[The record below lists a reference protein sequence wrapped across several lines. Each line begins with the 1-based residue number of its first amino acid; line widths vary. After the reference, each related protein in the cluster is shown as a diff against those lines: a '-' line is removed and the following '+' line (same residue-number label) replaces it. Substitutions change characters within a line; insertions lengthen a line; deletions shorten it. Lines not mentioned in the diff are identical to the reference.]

1 MSTQYERELRRTVA
15 EGLAALNE
23 HNGGR
28 FLSAVARTVGVDRT
42 TVGRWSKQLT
52 TASVEHCRALAKSY
66 PDFFD
71 GESMVELHANSALA
85 PSDAFAPTTVGADVL
100 DGSAAVFRA
109 AADAI
114 LSDPGPPENRVFKL
128 ASLHVERLGA
138 DALSSD
144 PFVDDETK
152 NQTERFRQAMA
163 VRAGEGWHIRIVVAT
178 ASAVRLHAIWQLV
191 KAIDGPNV
199 QIGAYP
205 IALPHVL
212 SALLIANRETILS
225 IDSPRF
231 ERPESA
237 VVLRSRPIM
246 KWADTYYSQLHQDA
260 PYTLRSVHGPSEKG
274 LDALRRHIAA
284 RP

>member
-28 FLSAVARTVGVDRT
+28 FLSQVARTVGVDRT
-42 TVGRWSKQLT
+42 TVGRWSKQAT
-52 TASVEHCRALAKSY
+52 TASMEHCQALADAY

-71 GESMVELHANSALA
+71 HEALVELHANSALT
-85 PSDAFAPTTVGADVL
+85 PTGVLAPTTVGAEIV
-100 DGSAAVFRA
+100 DGSAAVFRT
-109 AADAI
+109 AADA
-114 LSDPGPPENRVFKL
+114 LLRDPGPSENRVFKL

-138 DALSSD
+138 DSFNSD
-144 PFVDDETK
+144 PFIDDDTRLE
-152 NQTERFRQAMA
+152 TERFRSAIA
-163 VRAGEGWHIRIVVAT
+163 SRAAEGWQIRIVVST
-178 ASAVRLHAIWQLV
+178 ASSVRLDSMWQLV
-191 KAIDGPNV
+191 EAIDGPDV
-199 QIGAYP
+199 DIRAYP

-212 SALLIANRETILS
+212 SAVLIANRDAILS
-225 IDSPRF
+225 TDSPRF

-246 KWADTYYSQLHQDA
+246 KWADSYFADLHQAA
-260 PYTLRSVHGPSEKG
+260 PYTLRSVHGTSEEG
-274 LDALRRHIAA
+274 LGALRRHIAA